1 MDDLVLTLIGV
12 MEIYLLIILILLII
26 IIGIIAWVIVKV
38 KTSKTQIKLAEADID
53 RKKLELVM
61 KRAMIEDLRNASV
74 MLSDRERA
82 QLDAIQADTS
92 ILSRKVLYSMNEV
105 EDRTKRLE
113 LGSNLGRLNLTL
125 GKIKNYENKLFGNQ
139 PNYSSRRRKRVIKR

>member
-1 MDDLVLTLIGV
+1 
-12 MEIYLLIILILLII
+12 
-26 IIGIIAWVIVKV
+26 
-38 KTSKTQIKLAEADID
+38 
-53 RKKLELVM
+53 M

-82 QLDAIQADTS
+82 QLDAIQADTA

-125 GKIKNYENKLFGNQ
+125 GKIKNYENKLFGYQ
-139 PNYSSRRRKRVIKR
+139 PTQNSRRRKRLIKR